1 MPSLPV
7 LALMVILPL
16 LLIGATILV
25 RRAYYN
31 PIPRHGRRKN
41 LPVPTL
47 RRISAKPE
55 WVRQAIIKLKAQ
67 GPDLGCRHIAMIFNR
82 RYADKDMTVGKT
94 FVSGV
99 IRKHHYDIQVIRQKL
114 RRRKLTAGPKNQIW
128 GLDLTGKTDDQGQL
142 HSILGILDHGT
153 RTNIALTVLQNKT
166 TATLLHALAHCSEH
180 FGRPQTLRTDNEA
193 LFRSWLFRLS
203 LWLVGIRHQ
212 RIEPHCPWQNG
223 RIERFF
229 GTLKHALDRWAIENR
244 DQLNTSLHLFRL
256 WYNHIRPH
264 QNLQGRTP
272 AEVWSGRDIHQ
283 RRSQKEYWF
292 EAWDG
297 LLTGYYLPA

>member
-7 LALMVILPL
+7 LVLMVILPL
-16 LLIGATILV
+16 LLIGATLLV
-25 RRAYYN
+25 RRIYYN
-31 PIPRHGRRKN
+31 PIPRYGRRKI
-41 LPVPTL
+41 LSLSTHG
-47 RRISAKPE
+47 RMSAKPE
-55 WVRQAIIKLKAQ
+55 WVRQEIIKLKAQ

-82 RYADKDMTVGKT
+82 RYAAKGMTVGKT

-114 RRRKLTAGPKNQIW
+114 KCRKLTAGPKNRIW
-128 GLDLTGKTDDQGQL
+128 GLDLTGKTDDRGQL

-153 RTNIALTVLQNKT
+153 RANLSLAVVTNKS
-166 TATLLHALAHCSEH
+166 TATLLHALASCIER

-193 LFRSWLFRLS
+193 MFRSWFFRLS
-203 LWLVGIRHQ
+203 LWVVGIRHQ

-229 GTLKHALDRWAIENR
+229 GTLKQKLDQWAVTDVGE
-244 DQLNTSLHLFRL
+244 LETSLHVFRL
-256 WYNHIRPH
+256 WYNHVRPH
-264 QNLQGRTP
+264 QNLQGHTP
-272 AEVWSGRDIHQ
+272 AEVWSGRDIRQ
-283 RRSQKEYWF
+283 RCSQKEYWF
-292 EAWDG
+292 DAWDS

>member
-1 MPSLPV
+1 MASLPV
-7 LALMVILPL
+7 LALIVILPL
-16 LLIGATILV
+16 LLIGATLLV
-25 RRAYYN
+25 HRIYCN
-31 PIPRHGRRKN
+31 HMPRYGRRKP
-41 LPVPTL
+41 LAAPSHL
-47 RRISAKPE
+47 RMPAKPE
-55 WVRQAIIKLKAQ
+55 WVRQEIITLKAQ

-82 RYADKDMTVGKT
+82 RFTAKGMTVGKT
-94 FVSGV
+94 FVSQV
-99 IRKHHYDIQVIRQKL
+99 IRKYHYDIRIIRQKL
-114 RRRKLTAGPKNQIW
+114 RRRKLWAGPKNRIW

-153 RTNIALTVLQNKT
+153 RANLTLAVLKNKS
-166 TATLLHALAHCSEH
+166 TATLLRGLANGIER

-193 LFRSWLFRLS
+193 MFRSWLFRLS

-229 GTLKHALDRWAIENR
+229 GSLKHALDHWAVENQ

-256 WYNHIRPH
+256 WYNHVRPH

-272 AEVWSGRDIHQ
+272 AEVWSNVDIHQ
-283 RRSQKEYWF
+283 RRLQKEYWF

>member
-16 LLIGATILV
+16 LLIGATLLV
-25 RRAYYN
+25 RRFYGY
-31 PIPRHGRRKN
+31 IPRYGRRKT
-41 LPVPTL
+41 LPIPTL

-55 WVRQAIIKLKAQ
+55 WVRQEIIKLKAQ

-82 RYADKDMTVGKT
+82 RYAAKGMTVGKT
-94 FVSGV
+94 FVSEV
-99 IRKHHYDIQVIRQKL
+99 IRKHHYDIHVIRQKL
-114 RRRKLTAGPKNQIW
+114 RCRKLTAGSKNRVW
-128 GLDLTGKTDDQGQL
+128 GLDLTGKTDEQGQL

-153 RTNIALTVLQNKT
+153 RANLTLAALQNKT
-166 TATLLHALAHCSEH
+166 TAPLLHTIASCIES

-193 LFRSWLFRLS
+193 VFRSWYFRLS

-229 GTLKHALDRWAIENR
+229 GSLKQALDRWAVENR

-256 WYNHIRPH
+256 WYNHVRPH
-264 QNLQGRTP
+264 QNLQGHTP
-272 AEVWSGRDIHQ
+272 AEIWTGKNIFQ
-283 RRSQKEYWF
+283 RCSQKEFWF

-297 LLTGYYLPA
+297 LLTGYYLPI

>member
-16 LLIGATILV
+16 LLISATLLV
-25 RRAYYN
+25 RCVYGNY
-31 PIPRHGRRKN
+31 IPRYGRRKT
-41 LPVPTL
+41 LPMPTL
-47 RRISAKPE
+47 RRMSAKPD
-55 WVRQAIIKLKAQ
+55 WVRQEIIKLKAQ
-67 GPDLGCRHIAMIFNR
+67 GPNLGCRHIAMIFNR
-82 RYADKDMTVGKT
+82 RYAAKGMTVGKT
-94 FVSGV
+94 YVSNV
-99 IRKHHYDIQVIRQKL
+99 IRKYYYDIHVIRQKL
-114 RRRKLTAGPKNQIW
+114 KCRKLTAGPRNRIW

-153 RTNIALTVLQNKT
+153 RANIVLTALQNKS
-166 TATLLHALAHCSEH
+166 TATLLRALANGIER
-180 FGRPQTLRTDNEA
+180 FGRPQTLRTNNEVM
-193 LFRSWLFRLS
+193 FRSWFFRLS

-229 GTLKHALDRWAIENR
+229 GTLKQVLDRWAVENR

-264 QNLQGRTP
+264 QNLQGYTP
-272 AEVWSGRDIHQ
+272 AEVWSGRAIRQ
-283 RRSQKEYWF
+283 RRSQTEY
-292 EAWDG
+292 
-297 LLTGYYLPA
+297 YYGRPRGQAFSL